1 MADSDVPQRSAPGAS
16 SAGKLQPPKTNV
28 PHQGACVPRMLTDEQ
43 WDNVVEGFRELVEL
57 GLLEPPPDEER
68 RREP

>member
-1 MADSDVPQRSAPGAS
+1 
-16 SAGKLQPPKTNV
+16 
-28 PHQGACVPRMLTDEQ
+28 MLTDEQ